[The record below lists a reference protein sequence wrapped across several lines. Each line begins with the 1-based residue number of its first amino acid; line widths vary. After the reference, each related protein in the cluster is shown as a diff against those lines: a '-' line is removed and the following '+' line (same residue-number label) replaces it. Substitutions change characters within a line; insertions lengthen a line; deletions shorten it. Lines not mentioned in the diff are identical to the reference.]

1 MYSLT
6 EHRSKTTSWLNDV
19 VVCFIFMASIA
30 SFIYGWQGMHSV
42 FNGRD
47 LPVIS
52 LDYHVLPYYT
62 LRTTMRLVIG
72 LFYSMLFSIVFA
84 AGSKICTDEK
94 SYFALCQLYGV
105 CTVSRIPDFH
115 YRLFPGTLPT

>member
-52 LDYHVLPYYT
+52 WIIMFFLIIRCAPLCAWLSGFFT
-62 LRTTMRLVIG
+62 Q
-72 LFYSMLFSIVFA
+72 
-84 AGSKICTDEK
+84 C
-94 SYFALCQLYGV
+94 YFQLS
-105 CTVSRIPDFH
+105 SRFWQQNMH
-115 YRLFPGTLPT
+115 R

>member
-1 MYSLT
+1 
-6 EHRSKTTSWLNDV
+6 
-19 VVCFIFMASIA
+19 MASIA

-72 LFYSMLFSIVFA
+72 LFTQ
-84 AGSKICTDEK
+84 C
-94 SYFALCQLYGV
+94 YFQLS
-105 CTVSRIPDFH
+105 SRFWQQNMH
-115 YRLFPGTLPT
+115 R